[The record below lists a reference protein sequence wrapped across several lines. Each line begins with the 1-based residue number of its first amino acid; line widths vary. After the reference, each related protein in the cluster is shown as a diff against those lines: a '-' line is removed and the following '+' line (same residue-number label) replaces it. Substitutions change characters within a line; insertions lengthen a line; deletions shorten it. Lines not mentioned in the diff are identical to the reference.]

1 MTQTDLVSYER
12 ADEKAYQATI
22 RLEKAEVPPAAV
34 TLSSAGPNGRR
45 GEQRAGG
52 RARLLDEPQGCV

>member
-22 RLEKAEVPPAAV
+22 RLEKVPPAAV
-34 TLSSAGPNGRR
+34 TLSSAGPNGRT
-45 GEQRAGG
+45 EAGG
-52 RARLLDEPQGCV
+52 AAGRRPGEAAG

>member
-34 TLSSAGPNGRR
+34 TLSSAGPNGRTEVGGAAGR
-45 GEQRAGG
+45 RPGEAAG
-52 RARLLDEPQGCV
+52 